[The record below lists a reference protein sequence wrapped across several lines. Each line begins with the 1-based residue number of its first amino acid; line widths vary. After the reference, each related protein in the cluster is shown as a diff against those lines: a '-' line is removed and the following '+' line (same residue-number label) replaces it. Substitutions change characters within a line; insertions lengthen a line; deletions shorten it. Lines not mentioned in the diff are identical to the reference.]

1 MRAFS
6 AFALSAFFVAAS
18 GLRVTADPG
27 ERTSTLA
34 DQRRVNVTIYNGDL
48 SLIHD
53 RRHVTLSKGENPLA
67 WRDVSAN
74 LDGTSALVESVTRP
88 DAVTVLEQNFDFD
101 LLRPS
106 ALLDKAVGQEV
117 TIVRDH
123 PFPGQAARERA
134 KLLSTN
140 EGIILQYA
148 DRIETSLDN
157 GYIVYTSLP
166 PNLRDRPT
174 LVLDLN
180 STLEGPQDVELSYL
194 TSGLGWHAEYVGQV
208 SANDDRVD
216 LNGLVTLTNTSGASY
231 RNAHVQLVAGNV
243 NNPPPP
249 PTENEMRLAARAG
262 QSQAQQENFFE
273 YHLYTL
279 PRPTTIEENQTK
291 QVGFM
296 SAHNVPIHETLELR
310 GSDYYYRG
318 SNADLGAKLPVSAY
332 LSFENKG
339 GELGVPLPGGLVR
352 LYKTDSRGISQFLG
366 ADRIDHTP
374 RNETVRLHVG
384 DSFDVTARKKQT
396 NFHIVSSDP
405 AIIDSTYEITL
416 GNAKDQAVDVLV
428 VEPIPGEWQMLGEN
442 RPHTKSSSGTASWT
456 VHVPSNE
463 HVTLTYSVRV
473 RFL

>member
-1 MRAFS
+1 MRIASALAFC
-6 AFALSAFFVAAS
+6 AVLMTTS
-18 GLRVTADPG
+18 GLRVTADPS
-27 ERTSTLA
+27 EHTSTLA
-34 DQRRVNVTIYNGDL
+34 DQKRVNVTIYNGDL

-67 WRDVSAN
+67 WRDVSAH
-74 LDGTSALVESVTRP
+74 LDGTSVLVESITRP

-134 KLLSTN
+134 RLLSTN

-174 LVLDLN
+174 LVLDLE
-180 STLEGPQDVELSYL
+180 SKLDGPQDVELSYL

-208 SANDDRVD
+208 SPNDDRVD

-243 NNPPPP
+243 HVPPPP
-249 PTENEMRLAARAG
+249 SPAQLRTIARVSDTYA
-262 QSQAQQENFFE
+262 AQQENFFE

-310 GSDYYYRG
+310 GSAYYYRG

-384 DSFDVTARKKQT
+384 ESFDVTARKKQT

-405 AIIDSTYEITL
+405 AIIESSYEITL

-428 VEPIPGEWQMLGEN
+428 VEPIPSDWEMLSESA
-442 RPHTKSSSGTASWT
+442 PHTKSSSGTASWT
-456 VHVPSNE
+456 VHVPPNE

-473 RFL
+473 RFF